1 MGILEDAKGQPS
13 TRWLAPVRK
22 NFSNALAM
30 LAINLEEMI
39 LAQTAAMADTVGRMA
54 IDPRGQGTVAAGTV
68 VPAPLTK
75 TRRKVE
81 PQATTNRLTRKQSGP
96 ARGSAAPKQSCDLKE
111 MTPNR

>member
-54 IDPRGQGTVAAGTV
+54 ESILAVRARLRPGRSFPRRSRKPVG
-68 VPAPLTK
+68 K
-75 TRRKVE
+75 WSRKRRKT
-81 PQATTNRLTRKQSGP
+81 A
-96 ARGSAAPKQSCDLKE
+96 
-111 MTPNR
+111 